1 MTALPK
7 HDAQVDAV
15 RLALLRAHPE
25 FREMLATVRLPE
37 EDIMRW
43 LRHYQHLPDPA
54 ARLHVLWNGWKFS
67 GNIRLTFD
75 EYVREQESR
84 PPWP

>member
-7 HDAQVDAV
+7 HDAQVNAV
-15 RLALLRAHPE
+15 RAALLRAHPE
-25 FREMLATVRLPE
+25 FREVFSTVRLPE

-54 ARLHVLWNGWKFS
+54 ARLLVLWNGWRFGS
-67 GNIRLTFD
+67 VRLTFD
-75 EYVREQESR
+75 EYVREQEAK
-84 PPWP
+84 PWP